1 MAKKNI
7 GYVFEDELKDIFTQI
22 KSKFPFDF
30 HRFTDSKSA
39 GRMVSPQPADFMIS
53 FKDDKSCNHVIIIE
67 AKASE
72 EKESLRS
79 CASSHIEPQQIGKHK
94 TWLRSG
100 GRGQF
105 WFYCESTGLVELWD
119 SSHVV
124 EQRSAGKPLDVKQR
138 LAVLNYLTL
147 KEELIEHFNIG
158 K

>member
-1 MAKKNI
+1 MAKRNI
-7 GYVFEDELKDIFTQI
+7 GYDFEDELKTIFSEL
-22 KSKFPFDF
+22 KNKFPFEF

-53 FKDDKSCNHVIIIE
+53 FKDDKSCNHVIIVE

-72 EKESLRS
+72 LKESLRA

-100 GRGQF
+100 GSGQF

-119 SSHVV
+119 SEHIVA
-124 EQRSAGKPLDVKQR
+124 QRSAGKPLDLKKR
-138 LAVLNYLTL
+138 LAVFEYLNL
-147 KEELIEHFNIG
+147 KEELIKHFNIG